1 MADLQ
6 AQSDTRVMKFKH
18 DTLTV
23 QCAVPRRSWT
33 KVQRLDELVAQAF
46 DLTAAELDYIAGY
59 DIKYRMG
66 QESDP
71 DD

>member
-1 MADLQ
+1 
-6 AQSDTRVMKFKH
+6 MKFKH

-23 QCAVPRRSWT
+23 QCLLPKKSWHVIQ
-33 KVQRLDELVAQAF
+33 KLDALIANALSLSQAE
-46 DLTAAELDYIAGY
+46 ADYIAGY

-66 QESDP
+66 QGDEDA